1 MSAPLDTE
9 LSAPRVRRKYKL
21 PIEANILFVLVG
33 IALIFEALGWI
44 QRGQSF
50 LLNEQ
55 RLLIILLQ
63 VSIVGL
69 LAIGVTQVI
78 ITAGIDLSSGSVLAC
93 SAMVAA
99 SLAQSSDNARAIF
112 PGLTDLPAVI
122 PIVAGVLVGGLAGL
136 INGSLIATT
145 GIPPFIATLGMM
157 VTARGLAR
165 YYTHGQ
171 PISQLSDGFTWLGSG
186 GVPVAIFLITAAV
199 FHVAL
204 RYTRYGKFTYAIG
217 ANVQAARVSGISVG
231 RHLITVYTIAGLL
244 SGLGGVVTAARAA
257 SGQAGMGM
265 SYELDAI
272 AGTVIGGTSLSGGV
286 GRMTGTVIGTVI
298 LGVMTS
304 GFTFIG
310 VDAYIQDIVKGMIIV
325 AAVVA
330 DQYRQRR
337 RRKA

>member
-1 MSAPLDTE
+1 MSAPLSGE
-9 LSAPRVRRKYKL
+9 LAVPRVRRPYRL
-21 PIEANILFVLVG
+21 PTEANILFVLVG
-33 IALIFEALGWI
+33 IALIFEALGWSL
-44 QRGQSF
+44 RGQSF

-99 SLAQSSDNARAIF
+99 SLAQTSDNARAVF
-112 PGLTDLPAVI
+112 PFLTDLPALV
-122 PIVAGVLVGGLAGL
+122 PIAAGILVGGVAGL
-136 INGSLIATT
+136 VNGTLIATT

-165 YYTHGQ
+165 FYTHGQ

-186 GVPVAIFLITAAV
+186 GIPVVIFLATAAV

-231 RHLITVYTIAGLL
+231 RHLMVVYTIAGLL
-244 SGLGGVVTAARAA
+244 SGLAGVVTAARAA

-272 AGTVIGGTSLSGGV
+272 AGAVIGGTSLSGGV

-337 RRKA
+337 RLKA